1 MTSESGLNTTASVD
15 IHVSPLALCSS
26 ILTKREPDVTSI
38 GNAIESPHTSV
49 RIVCSGANSVHTD
62 ELALSASLGRTR
74 DDPTARLSAAMKLGH
89 DVTDDTDS
97 SSSFGVSRSEA
108 SERPNIVMVSID
120 SLRADHCGF
129 LGDTRGLTPT
139 MDRLAA
145 EGVAYENAIAPGPQ
159 TFSSMP
165 AIFTGHPRQSTT
177 LESYPQASHWER
189 RLAAIANHFRLTR
202 SLPERL
208 QALGYETAGV
218 TPNPW
223 TTAEAGFDRG
233 FDHFDDCSTADSGG
247 IFDTV
252 LGWLP
257 GVDTD
262 TRAVQLAV
270 NMVAGSEFFAQ
281 WETLIESVR
290 RFHDT
295 LSEPYFLW
303 VFVLDTHF
311 PFLPS
316 RRHREEQSLFGT
328 YYGAYRSAEP
338 MRGNAEQ
345 MTARALRS
353 VKRSYRDTVR
363 ASDTF
368 LRQLQSDL
376 AADDPVIIVHAD
388 HGESFGDHDNYG
400 HHHREVFEENVH
412 VPYLIHN
419 AGSSDTVSAPT
430 SLTSLPE
437 TTLAIAK
444 GTFDP
449 SITSSTPVITTS
461 ECGTHRA
468 VRGPRYK
475 YIESDGAHA
484 LFDLDADPREEHAI
498 ADAVPEQTRQF
509 QQRLRSHDRHLA
521 ELRRLGR
528 ATTRVVADRTV

>member
-1 MTSESGLNTTASVD
+1 M
-15 IHVSPLALCSS
+15 
-26 ILTKREPDVTSI
+26 
-38 GNAIESPHTSV
+38 
-49 RIVCSGANSVHTD
+49 
-62 ELALSASLGRTR
+62 SLG
-74 DDPTARLSAAMKLGH
+74 H
-89 DVTDDTDS
+89 NVTDDADS
-97 SSSFGVSRSEA
+97 AGPLGLSRAEA
-108 SERPNIVMVSID
+108 TERPNIVMVSID

-165 AIFTGHPRQSTT
+165 TIFTGHPRQSTT

-189 RLAAIANHFRLTR
+189 RLAAIADHFRLTR

-233 FDHFDDCSTADSGG
+233 FDHFDDFSTADSGG
-247 IFDTV
+247 ILDTV
-252 LGWLP
+252 LGRLP

-262 TRAVQLAV
+262 TRAVQLAL
-270 NMVAGSEFFAQ
+270 NMVAGSEFFAP
-281 WETLIESVR
+281 WETLIESIR

-345 MTARALRS
+345 MTERALRS

-363 ASDTF
+363 ASDAF
-368 LRQLQSDL
+368 LAQLQSDL
-376 AADDPVIIVHAD
+376 AADDPVMIAHAD

-400 HHHREVFEENVH
+400 HHHREVFEENIH

-419 AGSSDTVSAPT
+419 AGRTETISDPT
-430 SLTSLPE
+430 SLTSLSE

-444 GTFDP
+444 GTFDTT
-449 SITSSTPVITTS
+449 ITSGTPAIAAS

-475 YIESDGAHA
+475 YIESDGTRA
-484 LFDLDADPREEHAI
+484 LFDLETDPVEEHAI
-498 ADAVPEQTRQF
+498 ADAAPEKTRQF
-509 QQRLRSHDRHLA
+509 QQRLRRRDRHQA
-521 ELRRLGR
+521 ELQRLRR
-528 ATTRVVADRTV
+528 ATTCVVNDRSV